1 MRSEYVARGKPNSF
15 QVTSNTQS
23 LRLWSGEVRRR
34 ASSKR
39 SRLKRKEENFITK
52 NRAERQHER
61 ARTPL
66 VSCKPRASCNTRCM
80 GCQTGACTLSLES
93 RRDCPSENR
102 TGRRCVQAR
111 SGCRE
116 CRGEPRTRPAGLP
129 AFRLWR
135 SSVPSLIRHGHTA
148 VRVRPGPSCW
158 PCQCI
163 VRGVDLIR
171 DNCNFRAD

>member
-66 VSCKPRASCNTRCM
+66 VSCKPRASCNTRNAWAVK
-80 GCQTGACTLSLES
+80 QELARSLSNLDEIARLKIERDDAACKREVDAGSAA
-93 RRDCPSENR
+93 ENPGP
-102 TGRRCVQAR
+102 GRRAC
-111 SGCRE
+111 
-116 CRGEPRTRPAGLP
+116 LP
-129 AFRLWR
+129 SAF
-135 SSVPSLIRHGHTA
+135 G
-148 VRVRPGPSCW
+148 GP
-158 PCQCI
+158 
-163 VRGVDLIR
+163 VYLL
-171 DNCNFRAD
+171 